1 MLKTSYQIIFIII
14 IILFIIYLFGQKED
28 EAIKVTVEITKDV
41 LNAAQF
47 NESEREGLIRDIILN
62 KVSVKKLAAPKGND
76 MYLPGISVALFR
88 NRIMI
93 SEWTSV
99 PVGER
104 GTYELIVG
112 LNEPVNKG
120 DVVSIAV
127 YVNDDK
133 GKVIIGKKK
142 DVVWD

>member
-1 MLKTSYQIIFIII
+1 M
-14 IILFIIYLFGQKED
+14 
-28 EAIKVTVEITKDV
+28 DV

-62 KVSVKKLAAPKGND
+62 KVSVKKLALPKGSE
-76 MYLPGISVALFR
+76 MYMPGISVALFR
-88 NRIMI
+88 NRIMV

-99 PVGER
+99 PIRDEGV
-104 GTYELIVG
+104 YELIVG
-112 LNEPVNKG
+112 LNQPINEG

-127 YVNDDK
+127 YVNDGK
-133 GKVIIGKKK
+133 GKVIIGKRK